1 MSQLNKNSQTIEAL
15 IEYARELPEAL
26 DVNEVAT
33 QTSLISQIQTAL
45 ESKAAYTPL
54 LQIKTAMPTTSAQD
68 VTADSDYDGLSR
80 VTVAGDAKL
89 IPDNIAEG
97 VSIFGVLGA
106 FAGGGMKSASGSAK
120 GGGGTTF
127 TVTGLAFTPSILL
140 ITAPVENST
149 RAIQSAIGTVDF
161 VYAVGNY
168 VSGGVFMELAW
179 ASAGTFTPVDGGC
192 MLNLSNFAD
201 EVIKFNAS
209 MNYTWYAY
217 GI

>member
-26 DVNEVAT
+26 DVDEVAT
-33 QTSLISQIQTAL
+33 QTSLIAQIQTAL

-106 FAGGGMKSASGSAK
+106 HK
-120 GGGGTTF
+120 GGGVVKTASGTGN
-127 TVTGLAFTPSILL
+127 VSAGITGLDFTPFSVVVATGTYGIEHLYSYRFMADGNGNIIHATGQNVSYAGAMTSL
-140 ITAPVENST
+140 MAKCSVYEGGFKCTAVSGSV
-149 RAIQSAIGTVDF
+149 AWQ
-161 VYAVGNY
+161 AVG
-168 VSGGVFMELAW
+168 V
-179 ASAGTFTPVDGGC
+179 
-192 MLNLSNFAD
+192 
-201 EVIKFNAS
+201 
-209 MNYTWYAY
+209 
-217 GI
+217 

>member
-106 FAGGGMKSASGSAK
+106 HK
-120 GGGGTTF
+120 GGGVVKTASGTGN
-127 TVTGLAFTPSILL
+127 VSAGITGLDFTPFSVVVATGTYGIEHLYSYRFMADGNGNIIHATGQNVSYAGAMTSL
-140 ITAPVENST
+140 MAKCSVYEGGFKCTAVSGSV
-149 RAIQSAIGTVDF
+149 AWQ
-161 VYAVGNY
+161 AVG
-168 VSGGVFMELAW
+168 V
-179 ASAGTFTPVDGGC
+179 
-192 MLNLSNFAD
+192 
-201 EVIKFNAS
+201 
-209 MNYTWYAY
+209 
-217 GI
+217 